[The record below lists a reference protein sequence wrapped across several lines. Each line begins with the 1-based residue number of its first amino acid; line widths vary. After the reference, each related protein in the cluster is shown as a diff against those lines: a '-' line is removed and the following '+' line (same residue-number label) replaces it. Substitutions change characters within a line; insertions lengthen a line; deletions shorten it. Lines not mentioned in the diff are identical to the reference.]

1 MRMNISVPDALAEEV
16 RQRNISISA
25 VCQRALREEVDRRL
39 LAESAT
45 DIFVYVASGENG
57 PFDPAAH
64 PGYVT
69 GTPTLIYQ
77 RYPVGRRL
85 ELGWVL
91 TCEEGDEP
99 GDNPNEEFT
108 IGDPGDPPIE
118 WARGVV
124 RRAAEEREQ
133 EQRLGEMQE
142 ITIEVGEPALTV
154 GFTGRWLLEPDSDA
168 TRTSEPGH
176 DAGAYWGIA
185 LTGRARIAVY
195 TAHCNEGWPAVLQ
208 DYDGLDQAAS
218 GGVPADIIAF
228 AAAELGE
235 HRVLWRDI

>member
-1 MRMNISVPDALAEEV
+1 VRLNISVPDALAEEV

-25 VCQRALREEVDRRL
+25 VCQRALREEVDRRR
-39 LAESAT
+39 LAEDAT
-45 DIFVYVASGENG
+45 DIYVYVAVDENG
-57 PFDPAAH
+57 PFDPAEH
-64 PGYVT
+64 PDYVD

-91 TCEEGDEP
+91 SYEEGDEI

-108 IGDPGDPPIE
+108 VGDPGDPPIE

-124 RRAAEEREQ
+124 RRSAEERQWE
-133 EQRLGEMQE
+133 RRMGDMQE
-142 ITIEVGEPALTV
+142 ITVEVGDPALTV
-154 GFTGRWLLEPDSDA
+154 GFIGRWLVEPDPDQ
-168 TRTSEPGH
+168 TRGGG

-185 LTGRARIAVY
+185 LTKRGRIAVY
-195 TAHCNEGWPAVLQ
+195 TAHVNERWPAILQ
-208 DYDGLDQAAS
+208 DYDSLDQAADDD
-218 GGVPADIIAF
+218 VPDNIIAL